1 MELLILICQKTF
13 VELPLIAKAIFA
25 EATDSNFTQQANESL
40 NDYSDSNLGY
50 FPDDALGGNA
60 GQQKEWIPITGI
72 EGSVTFTYNG
82 STVKIEGSVKNIP
95 VGTHGFHIHE
105 YPLSNGFKMWDPASE
120 EYKEKYH
127 LVQKGVCRT
136 SARHYDI
143 DGFGANNPLRING
156 TRVRNAYQI
165 LS

>member
-1 MELLILICQKTF
+1 M
-13 VELPLIAKAIFA
+13 
-25 EATDSNFTQQANESL
+25 
-40 NDYSDSNLGY
+40 
-50 FPDDALGGNA
+50 
-60 GQQKEWIPITGI
+60 
-72 EGSVTFTYNG
+72 TFTYNG

-105 YPLSNGFKMWDPASE
+105 YPLSNGYKEWDPASE
-120 EYKEKYH
+120 EYIEKYH

-156 TRVRNAYQI
+156 TRVKKHIKYFFKSIYSTSQKYE
-165 LS
+165 L